1 MSLSV
6 PALVVLVVS
15 FARIAGGRSEV
26 EVDRET
32 KKKNEI
38 TVATFSLVSFL
49 ESFHSLAW
57 FSSALFS
64 VS

>member
-38 TVATFSLVSFL
+38 TVATFSLVSL
-49 ESFHSLAW
+49 ESFHSLAS
-57 FSSALFS
+57 FSSAPFP